1 MKNIKKIIALIVAIT
16 SIMVY
21 ALPAYAIDVTTGK
34 FIGNVSTNSGPL
46 NVRDQP
52 GTYGN
57 ITSSL
62 PHNSSY
68 YFAGY
73 YQDENPLWADSWLFV
88 YEQGDTT
95 APTGFVKAKYI
106 TWLPSYEYSSDCFTT
121 TVEVTPGQFV
131 HLREK
136 PSTTATS
143 IGHLH
148 NGDIV
153 LVLKAYNSPVN
164 GWTHIATSQ
173 GTGWIKTNF
182 LHIQG

>member
-1 MKNIKKIIALIVAIT
+1 MFYKESQHATAQNEKSA
-16 SIMVY
+16 
-21 ALPAYAIDVTTGK
+21 
-34 FIGNVSTNSGPL
+34 FIGYNPKFQNSKSKNEGQHF
-46 NVRDQP
+46 D
-52 GTYGN
+52 GN

-73 YQDENPLWADSWLFV
+73 YQHENPLWADSWLFV
-88 YEQGDTT
+88 YEQGATT

-106 TWLPSYEYSSDCFTT
+106 TWLPSYGYSSDCFTT

-153 LVLKAYNSPVN
+153 LVLKAYDSPVN

-182 LHIQG
+182 LHTQG

>member
-21 ALPAYAIDVTTGK
+21 ALPAYAIDVTTGR
-34 FIGNVSTNSGPL
+34 FVGNVSTDSGPL

-52 GTYGN
+52 NGN
-57 ITSSL
+57 VISSL
-62 PHNSSY
+62 PHNSSNV
-68 YFAGY
+68 FAGY
-73 YQDENPLWADSWLFV
+73 YQSEDPLWARSWLFV
-88 YEQGDTT
+88 YQNGATT

-106 TWLPSYEYSSDCFTT
+106 TWLPSYDSSSNTFIT
-121 TVEVTPGQFV
+121 TVEVTPGQYV
-131 HLREK
+131 NLREE
-136 PSTTATS
+136 PSTQANS

-153 LVLKAYNSPVN
+153 LVLYTYDYSVN
-164 GWTHIATSQ
+164 GWTHIATPQ

-182 LHIQG
+182 LHTQG